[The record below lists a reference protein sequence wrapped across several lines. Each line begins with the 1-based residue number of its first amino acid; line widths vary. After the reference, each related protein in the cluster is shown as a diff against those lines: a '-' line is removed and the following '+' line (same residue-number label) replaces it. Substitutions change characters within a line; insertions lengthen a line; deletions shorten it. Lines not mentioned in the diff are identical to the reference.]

1 MLATVLFLHSILR
14 WAVLLVAG
22 WATLA
27 ALQGGGAGRSWT
39 RRARV
44 PGVALAAV
52 ADLQLLLG
60 LSLWLG
66 LSPYALTRGLG
77 SHYWTL
83 AHPLLGITVVV
94 LVHVGSVLVRRKLD
108 DAARWRT
115 AARFY
120 GAALAVALLAVPWP
134 FLSTGRSLLPRL
146 PF

>member
-1 MLATVLFLHSILR
+1 MLSIVLFLHSILR
-14 WAVLLVAG
+14 WGVLLAAG

-27 ALQGGGAGRSWT
+27 ALQGGGRSWT
-39 RRARV
+39 RRARI
-44 PGVALAAV
+44 PGVVLAAV

-60 LSLWLG
+60 LALWLA
-66 LSPYALTRGLG
+66 LSPFAITRGVR
-77 SHYWTL
+77 SHYWSL
-83 AHPLLGITVVV
+83 AHPLAGIAVVV

-134 FLSTGRSLLPRL
+134 FLTTGRALLP
-146 PF
+146 F

>member
-1 MLATVLFLHSILR
+1 MLSIVLFLHSILR
-14 WAVLLVAG
+14 WAVLLAAG

-27 ALQGGGAGRSWT
+27 AMQGGGAGRSWT

-44 PGVALAAV
+44 PGVVLAAV

-60 LSLWLG
+60 LALWLA
-66 LSPYALTRGLG
+66 LSPYAITRGIG
-77 SHYWTL
+77 SHYWSL

-94 LVHVGSVLVRRKLD
+94 LVHVGSVLVRRRLD
-108 DAARWRT
+108 DGARWRT

-134 FLSTGRSLLPRL
+134 FMSSGRSLLP
-146 PF
+146 F